1 MRPQALTRYEWDS
14 TSLTAVG
21 AAVAAAV
28 AAFVTGLW
36 QFISGRK
43 KLDTDAHASLLSGFV
58 SLLTSV
64 QGERDRLLGRLNVLE
79 DENRRLDQ
87 RVGKLER
94 TMRKHHVAV
103 PDGDE
108 D

>member
-1 MRPQALTRYEWDS
+1 MT
-14 TSLTAVG
+14 
-21 AAVAAAV
+21 
-28 AAFVTGLW
+28 AFVAGLW

-43 KLDTDAHASLLSGFV
+43 KLNTDAQSSLVSGFV

-64 QGERDRLLGRLNVLE
+64 QGERDRLLSRLNDLE

-87 RVGKLER
+87 RVGKLEK